1 MRSHLFDEILE
12 LMFVI
17 RVFKRKI
24 GQNLK
29 DVWMDRNFR
38 MVFVHLFGVFFPK
51 IIHLFLAFYESKIIQ
66 KVRVSE
72 RGCY

>member
-1 MRSHLFDEILE
+1 MGSHLFDEILE

-38 MVFVHLFGVFFPK
+38 VLFLHLFGVFFPK
-51 IIHLFLAFYESKIIQ
+51 IIHLFLAFYEPKMIQ

-72 RGCY
+72 RSSY